1 MFCGDLAM
9 SGSTV
14 YIPSAPSGNVSEYI
28 ASVERV
34 AALQPARVLPA
45 HGPPIDDPASLLR
58 AYVRHRM
65 GREAQIIAALREQP
79 TTVDALV
86 NRIYR
91 GLDESLVSRARD
103 TITAHLEKLERDG
116 RAARRD
122 DAWHIIGP

>member
-1 MFCGDLAM
+1 
-9 SGSTV
+9 
-14 YIPSAPSGNVSEYI
+14 
-28 ASVERV
+28 
-34 AALQPARVLPA
+34 
-45 HGPPIDDPASLLR
+45 
-58 AYVRHRM
+58 
-65 GREAQIIAALREQP
+65 
-79 TTVDALV
+79 VDALV